1 MTELSDEPAR
11 GGVGAEGRRGVAE
24 CDGRGTTCGNGGCAE
39 EGGGAGAPGGAGP
52 SLDGDPDTGI
62 VFVAA
67 LLAGSLRPAG
77 SLRGHRGGSAVRVVC
92 CVSLWKGYPRQG
104 AVGLPVFCP
113 AVSTCPEAA
122 G

>member
-1 MTELSDEPAR
+1 MTELLDEPAH

-24 CDGRGTTCGNGGCAE
+24 GDGRGTTCGNGGCAE

-52 SLDGDPDTGI
+52 SLDGDPEAGI

-77 SLRGHRGGSAVRVVC
+77 SLRGHAGGSAVRVVC
-92 CVSLWKGYPRQG
+92 CVLNSGKGYPWLG
-104 AVGLPVFCP
+104 AVGPP
-113 AVSTCPEAA
+113 AVSTCPKAA